1 MQARVEI
8 AAGLC
13 LFVSLV
19 ASPVISVRSAIAADS
34 PPEVVRK
41 LTDAVIAVL
50 KQKDLSAD
58 ARLATIRDIVY
69 DYADFAT
76 ISRLV
81 LARNWNALDTIQKE
95 RFVATAGTSGRIA
108 TRKCRSWVT
117 VTRGAATGPCKPG
130 TCAHRVEVT
139 F

>member
-50 KQKDLSAD
+50 KQTDLSAD
-58 ARLATIRDIVY
+58 ARLTTIRDIVY
-69 DYADFAT
+69 DYADFPT
-76 ISRLV
+76 IARLV
-81 LARNWNALDTIQKE
+81 LARNWSELGTIHRE
-95 RFVATAGTSGRIA
+95 RFIEEFKKFLSISYGKNVESYSNERAQIVGDREAG
-108 TRKCRSWVT
+108 
-117 VTRGAATGPCKPG
+117 
-130 TCAHRVEVT
+130 
-139 F
+139 